1 MFRSPPQLRSGAKG
15 KAVALSTTDKK
26 STSNNSPSSSFKSP
40 TMAPP
45 ADNTEQKT
53 VNSAEIEK
61 FVNKQLSSGAVFDA
75 LVARLTEQLTSV
87 IQDAIAA
94 ATAPFLEQVKGLRE
108 EVTSLATR
116 VSNLERDLADRT
128 DDLEQY
134 QRRNNLRVFGVE
146 ETNGEDTDN
155 LIRKLCQDKLG
166 IALSESVLCRTHRV
180 GRQPKPAAD
189 GRRQHRPIIVR
200 FVSYQDRRLV
210 FAAKKK
216 LKGSGITIRE
226 DLTAR
231 RFDLYKK
238 ASEKYGLKNTWT
250 QDGRVIF
257 IDETGKRGAVTRLT
271 DINLPSDR

>member
-15 KAVALSTTDKK
+15 KAVALSTIDKK
-26 STSNNSPSSSFKSP
+26 NTSNSPLSSTSLNNP

-45 ADNTEQKT
+45 ADDPKRTT
-53 VNSAEIEK
+53 VNLADIEK
-61 FVNKQLSSGAVFDA
+61 FVNKQLSSGAVFEA
-75 LVARLTEQLTSV
+75 LVGRLTERLTSV
-87 IQDAIAA
+87 IQDAITA
-94 ATAPFLEQVKGLRE
+94 ATAPFVEEVRGLRE
-108 EVTSLATR
+108 EISSLTTR

-146 ETNGEDTDN
+146 ETNGEDTNN
-155 LIRKLCQDKLG
+155 LIKKLCQDQLG
-166 IALSESVLCRTHRV
+166 ISLSGSALCRTHRV
-180 GRQPKPAAD
+180 GRQPKPTAD

-200 FVSYQDRRLV
+200 FVSYQDRRQV

-216 LKGSGITIRE
+216 LKGSGVTIRE

-238 ASEKYGLKNTWT
+238 AAEKFGFKNTWT

-257 IDETGKRGAVTRLT
+257 TDETGKRGAATRLT
-271 DINLPSDR
+271 DIPSNR